1 MSFLAYDIGFLVLFV
16 LVLAILFYVKRKNF
30 KWEGILLLYR
40 TNIGVKFIDKFAK
53 KYKSMISWMRYI
65 IVSMGFLLM
74 IAMTYFLMQLL
85 YIFIKY
91 PATVRAIKVPPLTPL
106 IPYLPSIFKLDFL
119 PPFYFTYWIIAIA
132 SIAIFHEAAHGILAR
147 YSNVKVKSTGFGF
160 LGPFLAAFVEPDEK
174 QMEKKDNFSQ
184 MAILS
189 AGTFANIL
197 LTVIFFLMLII
208 FFILTFSQAGATF
221 SDYSYSIVNT
231 SSITLINN
239 NHLIGNFSQFLDL
252 NSSITNITVNNKTYF
267 ASTAALSGAN
277 NSSLIKVYDN
287 APAFNAQLRGIIV
300 KINNDKITN
309 YTDLEI
315 FKKYKPGDSILIE
328 TSNATSIRIYN
339 ITLAQNP
346 SNNSQPYLGIVLE
359 VRQSRGVLG
368 KLVNSISSFKQQGV
382 YYSPRFDGE
391 LIIFI
396 YNLLWWLVIINL
408 SVALINMLPLGIFDG
423 GKFFYLTM
431 FSITKSKKFAQITF
445 KLITYIN
452 ILIFILLM
460 VFWAFSFI

>member
-267 ASTAALSGAN
+267 ASTAALMHN
-277 NSSLIKVYDN
+277 
-287 APAFNAQLRGIIV
+287 
-300 KINNDKITN
+300 
-309 YTDLEI
+309 
-315 FKKYKPGDSILIE
+315 
-328 TSNATSIRIYN
+328 
-339 ITLAQNP
+339 
-346 SNNSQPYLGIVLE
+346 
-359 VRQSRGVLG
+359 
-368 KLVNSISSFKQQGV
+368 
-382 YYSPRFDGE
+382 
-391 LIIFI
+391 
-396 YNLLWWLVIINL
+396 
-408 SVALINMLPLGIFDG
+408 
-423 GKFFYLTM
+423 
-431 FSITKSKKFAQITF
+431 
-445 KLITYIN
+445 
-452 ILIFILLM
+452 
-460 VFWAFSFI
+460 